1 MKKTLALLFCVVT
14 PILAQEGTPPKLGPV
29 EVHAVHY
36 DAKLSNE
43 AAQFTAKLTLECTNR
58 VATPLPLF
66 EGELAVVNPNL
77 PEGLRL
83 ARLAK
88 GYQIIVEK
96 AGRYEVQL
104 ELLARITETAPWHSV
119 TFSGPAATIGKI
131 TAQAEGD
138 GTELELLSGTPLP
151 RTGNDRS
158 TVRGALGKDR
168 SVNLR
173 WQSRVTRQERR
184 ALLIAN
190 TTSTI
195 HINPTEARYHTT
207 LAYDIL
213 QGTPTNLTVRLP
225 KEQSITKIEGQNIR
239 DWRVTTVEED
249 QTLTIDFVQPQ
260 PKAYTL
266 AIHSEQA
273 ITQTANLFPPE
284 PQGVE
289 REGGRVVITAEDV
302 TVETGTVQ
310 GLRQANVAQGQV
322 GAWQYFGRK
331 PFVLPITTQRIKP
344 RVNLTSTVS
353 ANQGETR
360 LLATHHLTLQVEKA
374 GIYSLTLN
382 SSQLTGDDAFTVS
395 NVASNGLMDWKL
407 DPDSGQITLLYTSRV
422 LGAQPVQVV
431 LEKPAGEFPGTFT
444 VQPLRLGATEKE
456 PFDLGRESATVNARG
471 ARGLQL
477 KATENQQTRE
487 IAGGQ
492 AVLAFASTQADWSV
506 TFGVE
511 KLDAQIIAEVFN
523 LVTVGD
529 GLLGGSA
536 TIRFGILNQGVQE
549 FQVRIPSTNQWKN
562 VLFVGSNIRKTESTY
577 NAEAK
582 AMDWTIRLQEKV
594 WNGYTLVVS
603 YDNQFEHDQATLQL
617 GGAHPLGVKRE
628 TGFLALTGASN
639 LKLNPQYAQ
648 TQLNRIDPSDL
659 SEADRG
665 LVNRPILYAFK
676 YEGDE
681 FELPVEL
688 QLYQEEN
695 GLSAVA
701 DRTQISTQIT
711 PEGELTTTAT
721 YMLKN
726 NGKQHLLFTLPDGFA
741 NVATSINDISV
752 KPQKSGEQLRL
763 PIPGGLDRNRAMRV
777 KISYSQKTDPLRK
790 DTYLAGL
797 QPVPL
802 KLTAPVSDVPNTYN
816 EWTVHVGDEAFE
828 LYDFDGNMVISGQN
842 RYHWADGW
850 HAFCRILNRTNWD
863 ACIALFGLFG
873 TLFAILQLIL
883 RRGIRAWPW
892 LTGIGVLAL
901 IISVV
906 IAGSI
911 QSKDGSIR
919 VLQAADW
926 SEDTAM
932 AALEE
937 AEYYEGADEKS
948 AREDG
953 GDIPSPEPTAAPVV
967 PNESL
972 KPKKAPAQNSGI
984 TRPTQS
990 GQNSTTDQT
999 LGGIKPAGGGASVS
1013 GGIPGGFGSDNNFPG
1028 RSNSAEAIGV
1038 RPVQLSEARQ
1048 GRSFTFTKVLSRE
1061 EDTLSI
1067 EALAMNHEQRMVRKG
1082 FFTLLLGLGG
1092 LWLLWTQY
1100 RAKERN
1106 TAAITLG
1113 MAVVYSA
1120 LILFSFDQQALH
1132 QLWIGTLWAL
1142 ILAITSWIV
1151 WFFWPPRRPASAP
1164 PADTTEESADHET
1177 GPDTGNGSGAATAAL
1192 LLGLF
1197 LSLETHAQPAA
1208 SATLTPDQIRQTLI
1222 QLLNPQTDAPR
1233 TISEAALQDRNG
1245 IRYEVNQAEP
1255 FTGVV
1260 TGQYANKQRRIESHY
1275 NQGKLHGTQTV
1286 WFDNGQKQSLT
1297 PYQNGQPHGN
1307 QTVWHRNGKTQSVT
1321 PYQNGKRHG
1330 THKEWDDKGKLRTET
1345 PYQNGELHG
1354 LARAWHANGKLARA
1368 VRWEAGRQLSF
1379 DTWDDKGVPGDD
1391 PLGRI
1396 TIVSAD
1402 YNLTLHTQVAVVKAT
1417 YQLASLEP
1425 KQQITLFT
1433 EQLPIDQ
1440 FTCSQ
1445 EGAQLRREG
1454 PALVLHLP
1462 AAGKAEVQ
1470 VSFLIP
1476 LKGNATARSLTF
1488 GIPAALT
1495 SEVKAT
1501 LAEAN
1506 AEIGVTGAVTTE
1518 TEANA
1523 NQTAITALLGTA
1535 AQLALQWKPRV
1546 KKAEEITATVF
1557 ARSTS
1562 LVTFQRGLMRTRTQV
1577 DYQITQGEL
1586 RTARIALPA
1595 GHKLMRVQ
1603 AEGVWTLE
1611 DTDGQSILNIALT
1624 KPAGQAFQAVV
1635 ELERTLPAP
1644 PVAQAVTLPRV
1655 LEVKREQG
1663 LVALQSGDDLS
1674 VTAAQMTGLTKRN
1687 LDEFSRVMK
1696 LTGQTA
1702 GVYSYLNQFTLS
1714 TQVEAV
1720 QPQLEA
1726 VAAHHFLVGSEQ
1738 HRLSSTINYTIK
1750 KTGLFKLA
1758 VAIPEG
1764 WEIEKVHGA
1773 HLSQTNLVEGRL
1785 ELQLAQRILGHYALR
1800 VDLQRRQP
1808 LAESIPVS
1816 AVHPLGMQK
1825 LTGYLAIG
1833 AEAGLELKAT
1843 DVQGITEI
1851 PANELPSRIPNA
1863 PIVAF
1868 NPVYVTL
1875 PANVLAFKH
1884 TSPMPTDTLGWSLN
1898 VSPEELDPWV
1908 RAEIVNRVFLH
1919 ETHVEGQSTI
1929 QYQIGNAP
1937 TRTFRVR
1944 VPEEFKNVKFNGQ
1957 GLRSDEPD
1965 PQSPN
1970 DWIITLQ
1977 DKRIGNYALSF
1988 TWEWDGWSLNQTN
2001 TFNFRGPQVQ
2011 GTQLLDDRLPKVDP
2025 TVELESGWLAV
2036 YVTQTTPLQVQHGDL
2051 DKNLAAI
2058 DAADLPD
2065 HAQQTM
2071 AKPPTLTYRYM
2082 RPGYALPL
2090 AIQKF
2095 DDAAVLQTLIVSAQ
2109 FTSVVSEDGQM
2120 ITQARLDVK
2129 NNGRQFMELDLPNHT
2144 DEMWSAFVAGRA
2156 VRPTKNKNTY
2166 LLPLDQSENGAPF
2179 QLEFTYASRFEFP
2192 KSQGAVELQTPQFN
2206 VPMQDAQWQL
2216 YLPDDYR
2223 YHDFKGSMTR
2233 TRQLREQHERHRG
2246 YQQNTPALTPQSGD
2260 NARYEDSTYALQEEA
2275 KVEKEQQLFDNNIF
2289 NAEANFKT
2297 GNLEQANRF
2306 LNQALQLNNN
2316 DAPNTAKYRDLEQQ
2330 IRRGQA
2336 KRQID
2341 AQFEYYSR
2349 NTQNA
2354 SASGGQQT
2362 TGQAVTGTID
2372 YDQDTAERQVD
2383 LVQKA
2388 QRLTERRITPLRL
2401 NLPLRGRHY
2410 VFAQASQMETRKSMT
2425 VKFEARNTREPEWNW
2440 ILGGGVIGLVA
2451 LTGLV
2456 TLSRRALR
2464 RRCCQNTETA

>member
-1 MKKTLALLFCVVT
+1 M
-14 PILAQEGTPPKLGPV
+14 
-29 EVHAVHY
+29 
-36 DAKLSNE
+36 
-43 AAQFTAKLTLECTNR
+43 
-58 VATPLPLF
+58 
-66 EGELAVVNPNL
+66 
-77 PEGLRL
+77 
-83 ARLAK
+83 
-88 GYQIIVEK
+88 
-96 AGRYEVQL
+96 
-104 ELLARITETAPWHSV
+104 
-119 TFSGPAATIGKI
+119 
-131 TAQAEGD
+131 
-138 GTELELLSGTPLP
+138 
-151 RTGNDRS
+151 
-158 TVRGALGKDR
+158 
-168 SVNLR
+168 
-173 WQSRVTRQERR
+173 
-184 ALLIAN
+184 
-190 TTSTI
+190 
-195 HINPTEARYHTT
+195 
-207 LAYDIL
+207 
-213 QGTPTNLTVRLP
+213 
-225 KEQSITKIEGQNIR
+225 
-239 DWRVTTVEED
+239 
-249 QTLTIDFVQPQ
+249 
-260 PKAYTL
+260 
-266 AIHSEQA
+266 
-273 ITQTANLFPPE
+273 
-284 PQGVE
+284 
-289 REGGRVVITAEDV
+289 VITD
-302 TVETGTVQ
+302 
-310 GLRQANVAQGQV
+310 
-322 GAWQYFGRK
+322 
-331 PFVLPITTQRIKP
+331 
-344 RVNLTSTVS
+344 
-353 ANQGETR
+353 
-360 LLATHHLTLQVEKA
+360 
-374 GIYSLTLN
+374 
-382 SSQLTGDDAFTVS
+382 
-395 NVASNGLMDWKL
+395 
-407 DPDSGQITLLYTSRV
+407 
-422 LGAQPVQVV
+422 
-431 LEKPAGEFPGTFT
+431 
-444 VQPLRLGATEKE
+444 
-456 PFDLGRESATVNARG
+456 
-471 ARGLQL
+471 
-477 KATENQQTRE
+477 
-487 IAGGQ
+487 
-492 AVLAFASTQADWSV
+492 
-506 TFGVE
+506 
-511 KLDAQIIAEVFN
+511 
-523 LVTVGD
+523 
-529 GLLGGSA
+529 
-536 TIRFGILNQGVQE
+536 
-549 FQVRIPSTNQWKN
+549 
-562 VLFVGSNIRKTESTY
+562 
-577 NAEAK
+577 
-582 AMDWTIRLQEKV
+582 
-594 WNGYTLVVS
+594 
-603 YDNQFEHDQATLQL
+603 
-617 GGAHPLGVKRE
+617 
-628 TGFLALTGASN
+628 
-639 LKLNPQYAQ
+639 
-648 TQLNRIDPSDL
+648 
-659 SEADRG
+659 
-665 LVNRPILYAFK
+665 
-676 YEGDE
+676 
-681 FELPVEL
+681 
-688 QLYQEEN
+688 
-695 GLSAVA
+695 
-701 DRTQISTQIT
+701 
-711 PEGELTTTAT
+711 
-721 YMLKN
+721 
-726 NGKQHLLFTLPDGFA
+726 
-741 NVATSINDISV
+741 
-752 KPQKSGEQLRL
+752 
-763 PIPGGLDRNRAMRV
+763 
-777 KISYSQKTDPLRK
+777 
-790 DTYLAGL
+790 
-797 QPVPL
+797 
-802 KLTAPVSDVPNTYN
+802 
-816 EWTVHVGDEAFE
+816 
-828 LYDFDGNMVISGQN
+828 QN
-842 RYHWADGW
+842 RYRWADGW
-850 HAFCRILNRTNWD
+850 HAFCRILNRTNWV

-873 TLFAILQLIL
+873 TLFAVLQLIL
-883 RRGIRAWPW
+883 RRGKRAWPW

-906 IAGSI
+906 IAGSL

-919 VLQAADW
+919 VLQSADW

-937 AEYYEGADEKS
+937 AEYLEGADEKS
-948 AREDG
+948 ERKDAV
-953 GDIPSPEPTAAPVV
+953 DIPSPEPTAAPVM
-967 PNESL
+967 PNEL
-972 KPKKAPAQNSGI
+972 KPKKAPVQNSGI

-990 GQNSTTDQT
+990 GQNSTNDQA
-999 LGGIKPAGGGASVS
+999 LGGNKPAGGGAATVS
-1013 GGIPGGFGSDNNFPG
+1013 GGLPGGFGSDNNSPG
-1028 RSNSAEAIGV
+1028 RSNNAEAIGV

-1067 EALAMNHEQRMVRKG
+1067 EALAMNREQRMVRKG
-1082 FFTLLLGLGG
+1082 FFILLLGLGG

-1100 RAKERN
+1100 RAEERN

-1120 LILFSFDQQALH
+1120 LTLLSFDQQALH

-1142 ILAITSWIV
+1142 LLAILTWMV
-1151 WFFWPPRRPASAP
+1151 WFFWPPRRPAPETTS
-1164 PADTTEESADHET
+1164 DSTEESPDIEV
-1177 GPDTGNGSGAATAAL
+1177 GPDSENGSGTATVAL

-1197 LSLETHAQPAA
+1197 LSLDAQAQPTAN
-1208 SATLTPDQIRQTLI
+1208 TTPTPDQIRQTLI
-1222 QLLNPQTDAPR
+1222 QLLNPQADGPR

-1245 IRYEVNQAEP
+1245 IKYEVNQAEP

-1260 TGQYANKQRRIESHY
+1260 TGEFANQQRRIESHY
-1275 NQGKLHGTQTV
+1275 SKGKLHGIQTV
-1286 WFDNGQKQSLT
+1286 WFNNGQKQSAT
-1297 PYQNGQPHGN
+1297 PYQNGQLHGN
-1307 QTVWHRNGKTQSVT
+1307 QTVWHRNGKTQSIT

-1330 THKEWDDKGKLRTET
+1330 AHKEWDDQGKLRIET

-1354 LARAWHANGKLARA
+1354 MARAWHANGKLARA

-1379 DTWDDKGVPGDD
+1379 DTWDDQGVPGDD

-1402 YNLTLHTQVAVVKAT
+1402 YNLTLHTQVAMVKAV

-1462 AAGKAEVQ
+1462 AAGKTEVQ

-1476 LKGNATARSLTF
+1476 LKGDATARSLAF

-1495 SEVKAT
+1495 SKMKAT

-1506 AEIGVTGAVTTE
+1506 AEIDVTGAVTTE
-1518 TEANA
+1518 IEANS
-1523 NQTAITALLGTA
+1523 NRTSVTALLGTA

-1557 ARSTS
+1557 ARSAS

-1586 RTARIALPA
+1586 RTARIALPTD
-1595 GHKLMRVQ
+1595 HKLMRVQ

-1611 DTDGQSILNIALT
+1611 DTDEESILNIALT
-1624 KPAGQAFQAVV
+1624 KPAGQAFQVVV
-1635 ELERTLPAP
+1635 ELERSLTAP
-1644 PVAQAVTLPRV
+1644 PVTQAVTLPRA

-1663 LVALQSGDDLS
+1663 LLALQSGDDLS

-1702 GVYSYLNQFTLS
+1702 GVYSYLNQFTLT

-1726 VAAHHFLVGSEQ
+1726 VAAHHILLGSDQ

-1758 VAIPEG
+1758 VAVPED

-1773 HLSQTNLVEGRL
+1773 HLSQTNLVGGRL
-1785 ELQLAQRILGHYALR
+1785 EVQLAQRILGHYALR

-1808 LAESIPVS
+1808 LAESIPIS
-1816 AVHPLGMQK
+1816 AVHPLGTHK

-1833 AEAGLELKAT
+1833 AEAGLELKAN

-1851 PANELPSRIPNA
+1851 PANELPSRTPNA
-1863 PIVAF
+1863 PATAF
-1868 NPVYVTL
+1868 SPVYVSL

-1898 VSPEELDPWV
+1898 VAPEELDPWV
-1908 RAEIVNRVFLH
+1908 RAEIINRVFLH

-1944 VPEEFKNVKFNGQ
+1944 VPEEFKNVKFKGQ
-1957 GLRSDEPD
+1957 GMRSDELD

-1970 DWIITLQ
+1970 DWVITLQ

-1988 TWEWDGWSLNQTN
+1988 TWDWEGWSLNKTN
-2001 TFNFRGPQVQ
+2001 IFNFQGPQVQ
-2011 GTQLLDDRLPKVDP
+2011 GTQLLDDKLPKVDP

-2036 YVTQTTPLQVQHGDL
+2036 YVTQTTPLQVQHGAL
-2051 DKNLAAI
+2051 DKKLAAI
-2058 DAADLPD
+2058 DATDLPD
-2065 HAQQTM
+2065 YAQKTM

-2179 QLEFTYASRFEFP
+2179 QLEFTYASRFKFP
-2192 KSQGAVELQTPQFN
+2192 KSQGDVELQTPQFN

-2216 YLPDDYR
+2216 YLPEDYR

-2233 TRQLREQHERHRG
+2233 TRQLHQQHDRHRG
-2246 YQQNTPALTPQSGD
+2246 YQQHTPALIPQTGD
-2260 NARYEDSTYALQEEA
+2260 NARYEDSTYALQEKA
-2275 KVEKEQQLFDNNIF
+2275 KVEKEQQLFDDNIF
-2289 NAEANFKT
+2289 NAEENFKT

-2316 DAPNTAKYRDLEQQ
+2316 DAPNTAKYKDLERQ
-2330 IRRGQA
+2330 IRKGQA

-2349 NTQNA
+2349 NTRN
-2354 SASGGQQT
+2354 SSTSGGQQS
-2362 TGQAVTGTID
+2362 TGEVAAGTIV

-2383 LVQKA
+2383 VVQKA

-2410 VFAQASQMETRKSMT
+2410 VFAQASQMEIRKSMT

-2440 ILGGGVIGLVA
+2440 ILAGAAIGLIA
-2451 LTGLV
+2451 LAGLV
-2456 TLSRRALR
+2456 SLGRRAIR
-2464 RRCCQNTETA
+2464 QRCGQEEKSA